1 MRAFSNAREN
11 TDIGVSR
18 EGPMLGVTGSDDSG
32 GTMNAPAYNSVAW
45 FQVGTTDAEG
55 AKRFYADLF
64 DWRYTLDPNSEGKYN
79 LVSYPG
85 ADTPSGGIVDTG
97 GEFPNHAIF
106 MVVVQD
112 VAALCAQVERLGG
125 KVLVPPDT
133 TKDGLVFAD
142 LHDPAGNHFGVF
154 TPPPV

>member
-1 MRAFSNAREN
+1 MRALSNAREN

-64 DWRYTLDPNSEGKYN
+64 DWQYTLDPNSEGKYN
-79 LVSYPG
+79 LVSYRGQIRP
-85 ADTPSGGIVDTG
+85 AAESSTP
-97 GEFPNHAIF
+97 
-106 MVVVQD
+106 
-112 VAALCAQVERLGG
+112 AASSQ
-125 KVLVPPDT
+125 T
-133 TKDGLVFAD
+133 TRSSWWWSR
-142 LHDPAGNHFGVF
+142 
-154 TPPPV
+154 T